1 MLMVISIDSMLI
13 KQLEKLLNV
22 ILQLVLELDK
32 MKAGFNSILPIVSFW
47 PNQSFPIQEN
57 SFCWVDCPQ

>member
-22 ILQLVLELDK
+22 IPG
-32 MKAGFNSILPIVSFW
+32 ASIITW
-47 PNQSFPIQEN
+47 QDGRRI
-57 SFCWVDCPQ
+57 